1 MIGKRATLV
10 SFIAVVTGLA
20 ATSCGTGGA
29 AAGPPAFTL
38 SSPDVTAD
46 GVVPDWA
53 IGRFGGLCD
62 GKNRSISLRWT
73 DAPAATESFTV
84 VMVNDSYTHWVI
96 TGIPKTA
103 TGFAATDDGR
113 VSPGVL
119 GQSVNGPGSYTGP
132 CVAGNQYVYTV
143 YALDLT
149 INGNAST
156 TIEDVRAAIE
166 GHALAESSLTTQR
179 P

>member
-46 GVVPDWA
+46 GVVPDRA
-53 IGRFGGLCD
+53 IGRLGGLCD
-62 GKNRSISLRWT
+62 RKNRSIS
-73 DAPAATESFTV
+73 
-84 VMVNDSYTHWVI
+84 
-96 TGIPKTA
+96 
-103 TGFAATDDGR
+103 
-113 VSPGVL
+113 L

-132 CVAGNQYVYTV
+132 RVAGTNMSRRPTCGLETAQLFQPLS
-143 YALDLT
+143 LDMRCSVVTL
-149 INGNAST
+149 
-156 TIEDVRAAIE
+156 
-166 GHALAESSLTTQR
+166 
-179 P
+179 